1 MQGGGGAGVPGE
13 GELQRLP
20 FAHAAAQPARRDS
33 LSLTHSL
40 SLSAPLCASPRQST
54 PGFWK
59 GRGWTMQ
66 QGVDRPPPSSIHHPS
81 TLPVCVVLKR
91 LSSESHNRTVLRI
104 VHTAGARPIEGD
116 RELPLSSRVAPKAL
130 GKCLKVVGGAWVV
143 LLR

>member
-33 LSLTHSL
+33 PLTYSL
-40 SLSAPLCASPRQST
+40 SLCASLRQSAPVRSRV
-54 PGFWK
+54 WK
-59 GRGWTMQ
+59 DRGWAMQ

-104 VHTAGARPIEGD
+104 VHTAGARPIEDD

-130 GKCLKVVGGAWVV
+130 GKCLKVVGGAWVL